1 MSCAADTVP
10 VPYLPATLRL
20 GPVHLTVST
29 LDGSIA
35 FYERALGLR
44 LHDRDGEVATMG
56 TGAEDLVVLVEEP
69 GAALGGRHAGLYH
82 YALLFEDRRDL
93 ARAVRRLASTQ
104 TRIEAASDHG
114 VSESIY
120 LRDPDDNGIELYADR
135 PRTRWPP
142 ARRPGERVEI
152 FTLALDMQA
161 LMATIDGEGPRA
173 HASAGLVVGHV
184 HLHVGDL
191 ERALGFYRDVLGF
204 DLMADLGT
212 AALVAAGG
220 YHHHLG
226 VNVWLGPDVDTASAP
241 HRGPARVDD
250 ACWRSATRSPRC
262 APGSPRRAWTSK
274 CTAAAASSSA
284 IRGGPRSS
292 SGSADARRPGRPPR
306 PRRSETSGPPWRRDE
321 ISRADP
327 R

>member
-226 VNVWLGPDVDTASAP
+226 VNVWLGPDVTP
-241 HRGPARVDD
+241 
-250 ACWRSATRSPRC
+250 
-262 APGSPRRAWTSK
+262 
-274 CTAAAASSSA
+274 
-284 IRGGPRSS
+284 
-292 SGSADARRPGRPPR
+292 RPPR
-306 PRRSETSGPPWRRDE
+306 TAGLREWTILLAQRDE
-321 ISRADP
+321 IAAVRARIAAAGLDVQVHRGGGFLVRDP
-327 R
+327 WGTAVVFRVG

>member
-1 MSCAADTVP
+1 MTTAADSGP
-10 VPYLPATLRL
+10 AAHLPDTLRL

-44 LHDRDGEVATMG
+44 LHDRDGAVATMG

-104 TRIEAASDHG
+104 TRIEGAKDHG

-152 FTLALDMQA
+152 FTLALDLEA

-204 DLMADLGT
+204 ELMADLGT

-226 VNVWLGPDVDTASAP
+226 VNVWLGRDVTP
-241 HRGPARVDD
+241 
-250 ACWRSATRSPRC
+250 
-262 APGSPRRAWTSK
+262 
-274 CTAAAASSSA
+274 
-284 IRGGPRSS
+284 
-292 SGSADARRPGRPPR
+292 RPPR
-306 PRRSETSGPPWRRDE
+306 TAGLREWTVLLASRDE
-321 ISRADP
+321 IAAVRARIAAAGIELRAHRDGFLVRDP
-327 R
+327 WEAAVIFRVG